1 MCLVNTQVAIT
12 ASATD
17 YDSVP
22 GTVLSVLHTLMLTLS
37 FTPHSKGAVRL
48 VLATVLFLGEETEA
62 QGG

>member
-17 YDSVP
+17 YGSVP
-22 GTVLSVLHTLMLTLS
+22 GTVLSVLHPLMLILS
-37 FTPHSKGAVRL
+37 CTPHSKGTVRL
-48 VLATVLFLGEETEA
+48 ELATVLFLGAETEA